1 MSSITHNHPI
11 PSIIPTGKTFTV
23 WTVLALVVGL
33 VATWYAGKIGFEM
46 TGVEVMFLALPVGML
61 ALVCIWHNERLWVY
75 SAVLGQALNLLG
87 GGRGITAGDA
97 AFGVWVIGGVLIWL
111 CKELLVYRRPIIRS
125 SSDFLFIS
133 FFLFSTFLSIITSSI
148 NGALVSRFFTEWLSV
163 ANLLLYFPIRS
174 ILNNRKDVVWL
185 LVAFSVVALANSVF
199 AITMYKHKL
208 LDAVIEAELMTT
220 RSVSH
225 ENVAMAWMLI
235 CAAVFGYARNLRVG
249 LLALLGMGMAFVG
262 LLISL
267 SRGPIFSGFGALVM
281 MLFLVES
288 KIRKK
293 LLLAICLMLLGGVGL
308 GYAMFPA
315 MIETIGSGV
324 VKRLASVN
332 QASSDRS
339 LQSRERE
346 QVAAVRY
353 IARSPL
359 IGYGYGVVYHYYD
372 NAPGR
377 TGTQYSSFFHNGWL
391 WPFYKFGIPLGLF
404 FLFMYFYPT
413 ARLMLRYPSKEHQF
427 LRGIAVGSLCFFVA
441 SSLTNTTS
449 NQVSEFSGTFTIL
462 VSWALLDFV
471 NRSLYAAQSLGTALP
486 AALPQP
492 AGEQNRGLDATATAV
507 SGEE

>member
-1 MSSITHNHPI
+1 MIA
-11 PSIIPTGKTFTV
+11 G
-23 WTVLALVVGL
+23 LAVM
-33 VATWYAGKIGFEM
+33 WYAGNIGFEM
-46 TGVEVMFLALPVGML
+46 TGAEVIFLALPVGVL
-61 ALVCIWHNERLWVY
+61 ALVCVWHNERLWIY
-75 SAVLGQALNLLG
+75 SAVLGEALNLLG

-111 CKELLVYRRPIIRS
+111 SKELLVYRRPIIRS
-125 SSDFLFIS
+125 SFDFLFIS

-148 NGALVSRFFTEWLSV
+148 NDALVSRFFTEWLSV

-174 ILNNRKDVVWL
+174 ILNKREDVVRL
-185 LVAFSVVALANSVF
+185 FVAFSVVALANSVF
-199 AITMYKHKL
+199 AITMYKQKL

-225 ENVAMAWMLI
+225 ENVAMGWMLL
-235 CAAVFGYARNLRVG
+235 CAVVFGYARKLWVG
-249 LLALLGMGMAFVG
+249 LLALCGMGMGFVG

-267 SRGPIFSGFGALVM
+267 SRGPILSGFGALVM

-288 KIRKK
+288 TIRKK
-293 LLLAICLMLLGGVGL
+293 LLLAICCMLLGGVGL
-308 GYAMFPA
+308 GYVMFPGV
-315 MIETIGSGV
+315 IETIGAGM
-324 VKRLASVN
+324 VKRMASVN

-339 LQSRERE
+339 LQSRARE

-353 IARSPL
+353 IERSPL

-377 TGTQYSSFFHNGWL
+377 RGTMYSSFFHNGWL

-404 FLFMYFYPT
+404 FLFMYFYPAT
-413 ARLMLRYPSKEHQF
+413 RLVLRYPSREHQF
-427 LRGIAVGSLCFFVA
+427 LRAIAVGSLCFFVA

-462 VSWALLDFV
+462 MSWALLDFV
-471 NRSLYAAQSLGTALP
+471 NRSLHAMQSLGTPQHGL
-486 AALPQP
+486 LPQP
-492 AGEQNRGLDATATAV
+492 AAEQNRGPGAAATAF